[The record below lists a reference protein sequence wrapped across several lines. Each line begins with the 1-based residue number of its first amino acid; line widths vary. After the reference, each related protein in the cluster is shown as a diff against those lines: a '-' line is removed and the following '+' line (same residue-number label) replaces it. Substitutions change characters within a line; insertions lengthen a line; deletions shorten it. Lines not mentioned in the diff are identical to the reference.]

1 MVTGNYDLVGGFNPI
16 EKYESQLGWLFPG
29 YAKIEMFQTT
39 DHQSVIYLRASSS
52 EMIYSISE
60 KCGCFNLIYV
70 NLLEAQNQVNLL
82 MNQLF

>member
-1 MVTGNYDLVGGFNPI
+1 
-16 EKYESQLGWLFPG
+16 
-29 YAKIEMFQTT
+29 MFQTT